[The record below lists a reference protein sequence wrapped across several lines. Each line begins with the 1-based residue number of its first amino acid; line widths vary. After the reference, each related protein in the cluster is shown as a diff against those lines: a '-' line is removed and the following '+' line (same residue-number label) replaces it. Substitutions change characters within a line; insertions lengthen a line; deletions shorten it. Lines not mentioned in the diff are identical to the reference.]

1 MTTAVLES
9 ERKYEVPAGAS
20 LPDWSA
26 VEGVA
31 SVLGPEQTEL
41 DAHYFDTSD
50 LRLLGAGYTLR
61 NRAGGDDAGWH
72 AKVPAGGG
80 DREELRFPS
89 QPGMPEEL
97 AGLFVGIARGAE
109 LVEVARLK
117 TTRTTWTLLDDA
129 GSALAE
135 VAADQVTATVPQRAG
150 TEAATVR
157 SWHEVEIE
165 LVGGADR
172 RTADRLGAVMADAGF
187 PVSSSKSK
195 LARALDFEDHRPGKP
210 GSAGAV
216 VLVYVRKHAHA
227 VRQQDIAIRRDLPDA
242 VHQARVASRKLR
254 ATLKTFRPVL
264 RRAEVDPLR
273 KDMQWYE
280 RQLSGAR
287 DAEVMSKALHDEV
300 GQVPVEHVLGPVAA
314 NLTAHF
320 AREEATAADTVART
334 MASKRYFRMLDR
346 LDRLL
351 TDPPLRKK
359 ASKKAGKKALRKSA
373 RKAWRRV
380 RKAVARS
387 ESATVGPDLNAALH
401 RARKETRKARYA
413 ADALKPAFGKK
424 VRTWRKHLKSLQ
436 DALGEQHDAVVTG
449 AQLRQLA
456 IRTHASG
463 GNAYTYGLLYARQ
476 DERGRAAYREFRA
489 QWTNP
494 PSKVPGW
501 LD

>member
-1 MTTAVLES
+1 MTTAVVES
-9 ERKYEVPAGAS
+9 ERKYDVPAGAS
-20 LPDWSA
+20 LPDWSGVA
-26 VEGVA
+26 GVA

-41 DAHYFDTSD
+41 DAHYFDTAD
-50 LRLLGAGYTLR
+50 LRLLRAGFTLR
-61 NRAGGDDAGWH
+61 NRAGGEDAGWH

-80 DREELRFPS
+80 DREELRFAP

-97 AGLFVGIARGAE
+97 AKLFAGIARGAE

-150 TEAATVR
+150 TEAATVK

-165 LVGGADR
+165 LAGGADR
-172 RTADRLGAVMADAGF
+172 ATADRLGAVMAEAGF
-187 PVSSSKSK
+187 PVSSAKSK
-195 LARALDFEDHRPGKP
+195 LARALAVKRPRTKRA

-216 VLVYVRKHAHA
+216 VLAYVRKQADA

-264 RRAEVDPLR
+264 RRRQVDPLR
-273 KDMQWYE
+273 EELQWYE
-280 RQLSGAR
+280 RRLSGAR
-287 DAEVMSKALHDEV
+287 DVEVMSEVLHDEV

-314 NLTAHF
+314 KLTAHF

-334 MASKRYFRMLDR
+334 MAAKRYFRMLDR
-346 LDRLL
+346 LDQLL
-351 TDPPLRKK
+351 EDPPLRKRK
-359 ASKKAGKKALRKSA
+359 GKKALRKSA

-380 RKAVARS
+380 KKAVQRS
-387 ESATVGPDLNAALH
+387 ESATVGPELDAALH

-424 VRTWRKHLKSLQ
+424 VRRWRKHLKALQ
-436 DALGEQHDAVVTG
+436 DALGEQHDAVTTG

-476 DERGRAAYREFRA
+476 DEHGRAGYRKFRA
-489 QWTNP
+489 LWTDP
-494 PSKVPGW
+494 PSKTPTW
-501 LD
+501 LR